1 MSTGREAPGNCSNPI
16 KAVFSPD
23 YLCWDSPKQT
33 AQREG
38 WDPCALEAPGSGG
51 RLPAEGTCLSVCFT
65 ESTVNPSGHFQGDS
79 CEVCTGPF
87 RVSCAVPTW
96 DLLPAASAPAGLS
109 RHPSPPTLAHKPLE
123 HPPPPPR
130 PVLPPWTGAFTT
142 SSPTFACHPA
152 ADRLGG
158 SNRLNSLTSAPQ
170 SQPRALWGAR
180 RSRRETCIP
189 SPRARALWNPRR
201 RCSRSAPAACGAVV
215 PSGQGQRLHLGT
227 HGPSPPPT
235 ARRRWLPQG
244 GIPES
249 ETPQPPPPPRLPGR
263 RAGRSEGGEFGKLV
277 NRKAQ
282 PPLLPLPRAAAAR
295 SRRQGLRLAAGD
307 HGQVAAKWAAPRKN
321 LEDARGGTSAR
332 APGLSPLSARPRS
345 RLPAPNPEAP
355 RALRLN
361 AEALRAR
368 LPPSAALHLL
378 PRATG
383 APGCCPRTWLNLTF
397 QTVQVSAAEQH
408 SATPSAGSPR
418 PGRGEDLP
426 STALLAPAFPGR
438 APWLAASRGA
448 LRGRR
453 ALGVAGLG
461 KVAKLSGQRFV
472 RNQRGL
478 FLKCPTPSL

>member
-1 MSTGREAPGNCSNPI
+1 MLRLAQANRPAGGLGPLRPGGSGVWWAASRWRHLLVSLLHWVHSKPLRSLSRWQLWGLHRSLPRELRCAHVRPAARSLRSGR
-16 KAVFSPD
+16 AVPPPFSPNSGTQAPRTPAPSPTASPAPLD
-23 YLCWDSPKQT
+23 RCVHHVLSHLRLPSGRGQAGWQQPTQLTYLRAAEPTPSPLGSQT
-33 AQREG
+33 QQEG
-38 WDPCALEAPGSGG
+38 DLHSEPESESALE
-51 RLPAEGTCLSVCFT
+51 
-65 ESTVNPSGHFQGDS
+65 PSE
-79 CEVCTGPF
+79 EVLQV
-87 RVSCAVPTW
+87 R
-96 DLLPAASAPAGLS
+96 
-109 RHPSPPTLAHKPLE
+109 
-123 HPPPPPR
+123 
-130 PVLPPWTGAFTT
+130 
-142 SSPTFACHPA
+142 
-152 ADRLGG
+152 
-158 SNRLNSLTSAPQ
+158 
-170 SQPRALWGAR
+170 
-180 RSRRETCIP
+180 
-189 SPRARALWNPRR
+189 
-201 RCSRSAPAACGAVV
+201 PAACGAVV